1 MSQLKVTIAGA
12 GIFGLWQA
20 LLLSRAGHAVHV
32 LEKVPVPFAETASQ
46 YAGAMIA
53 PYCEAE
59 SAEPIVRDLGLHAAR
74 LWRNIYPELIQN
86 VPAAAFQGV
95 DRIEPGMAFEAKGPS
110 GEVEQVLVEAVEGD
124 QVRINA
130 NHPLAGVTLN
140 FDVTVVAIREAD
152 QSEIEHGHVH

>member
-1 MSQLKVTIAGA
+1 MNVDNNRVVSITFTLTDGDGKTLDATQPDKPLDYLHG
-12 GIFGLWQA
+12 
-20 LLLSRAGHAVHV
+20 
-32 LEKVPVPFAETASQ
+32 
-46 YAGAMIA
+46 
-53 PYCEAE
+53 AE
-59 SAEPIVRDLGLHAAR
+59 SLLPALERALAGKTVGESCKVSIPPQEGFGEV
-74 LWRNIYPELIQN
+74 NPELIQN
-86 VPAAAFQGV
+86 VPVEAFQGV

-152 QSEIEHGHVH
+152 ASEIEHGHVH

>member
-1 MSQLKVTIAGA
+1 MNVDNNRVVSITFTLTDGDGKTLDATQPGKPLNYLHGAENLLPALEHALAGKAVGESCKVTIPPQEG
-12 GIFGLWQA
+12 FG
-20 LLLSRAGHAVHV
+20 
-32 LEKVPVPFAETASQ
+32 E
-46 YAGAMIA
+46 M
-53 PYCEAE
+53 
-59 SAEPIVRDLGLHAAR
+59 
-74 LWRNIYPELIQN
+74 NPELIQN

-152 QSEIEHGHVH
+152 EDEIAHGHVH